1 MQLYYDDFETA
12 NLLKKKK
19 KKGGHKLGYIYFILR
34 NLPPKLNSVFMNIHL
49 VALFH
54 SEDFKKY
61 GFDPI
66 LKPLVD
72 DIKVLEIEGML
83 VPLKGTVFLVTGV
96 HGLFGFVE
104 SFNAKIIIVDFV

>member
-1 MQLYYDDFETA
+1 
-12 NLLKKKK
+12 
-19 KKGGHKLGYIYFILR
+19 
-34 NLPPKLNSVFMNIHL
+34 MNIHL

-54 SEDFKKY
+54 SGDFKKY

-66 LKPLVD
+66 LKPLDD

-83 VPLKGTVFLVTGV
+83 VPLKGTVFLVTGDNLAV

-104 SFNAKIIIVDFV
+104 SFNAKIIVDCIDLY

>member
-1 MQLYYDDFETA
+1 
-12 NLLKKKK
+12 
-19 KKGGHKLGYIYFILR
+19 
-34 NLPPKLNSVFMNIHL
+34 MNIHL

-83 VPLKGTVFLVTGV
+83 VPLKGTVFLVTGDNLAV